1 MKKIVFILFSI
12 LLLQNLLVADI
23 AFPKLT
29 GRVVDNAGILTSN
42 QKKTLTNILNAQEK
56 ETSNQIVILTLKSLD
71 GNEIEDYGYQI
82 GRYWKIGQ
90 KDKDNGVLL
99 IVSMKEKKIRIEVG
113 YGLEGSLTDARSHEI
128 IEYKIKPYFK
138 KGDYYKGILEGTN
151 AIISSIKGEYKQEE
165 HTSTSSGNVFPL
177 FILYFMIIFIAPFI
191 ASFFGK
197 MKLKKTSRVFQSM
210 IFGGFAGLFMTIG
223 TGSFIISLI
232 AFIFFTL
239 TIFRANSKIVNSTSN
254 SSRSSRY
261 NSIGYG
267 TGFGTGFGGGF
278 SSGSSSFGGSF
289 GGGGGSFGGGGA
301 SGGW

>member
-1 MKKIVFILFSI
+1 MKRIVFILFNI
-12 LLLQNLLVADI
+12 LLLQNLFAADI
-23 AFPKLT
+23 TFPKLT

-42 QKKTLTNILNAQEK
+42 QKETLTNILNTQEK

-138 KGDYYKGILEGTN
+138 KDDYYKGILEGTN
-151 AIISSIKGEYKQEE
+151 AIISSIKGEYKQET
-165 HTSTSSGNVFPL
+165 HTSSSGNIFPL
-177 FILYFMIIFIAPFI
+177 FILYFMIIFLAPFI
-191 ASFFGK
+191 GTIFAK
-197 MKLKKTSRVFQSM
+197 MNLKKTSRVFQSM
-210 IFGGFAGLFMTIG
+210 TFGGFAGLFITIG

-239 TIFRANSKIVNSTSN
+239 TIFRVNSKIVNSTSN
-254 SSRSSRY
+254 SNHSSRY
-261 NSIGYG
+261 DNSI
-267 TGFGTGFGGGF
+267 GFGTGFGGGF

>member
-1 MKKIVFILFSI
+1 MKKIVFLLFSI
-12 LLLQNLLVADI
+12 LLLQNLLLADI
-23 AFPKLT
+23 TFPKLT

-42 QKKTLTNILNAQEK
+42 QKETLTNILNAQEK
-56 ETSNQIVILTLKSLD
+56 ETSNQIIILTLKSLD
-71 GNEIEDYGYQI
+71 GNEIADYGYQI

-90 KDKDNGVLL
+90 KEKDNGILL
-99 IVSMKEKKIRIEVG
+99 IVSMEEKKIRIEVG
-113 YGLEGSLTDARSHEI
+113 YGLEGSLTDARSHKI

-151 AIISSIKGEYKQEE
+151 AIISSIKGEYKQET
-165 HTSTSSGNVFPL
+165 HTNNSGNIFPL
-177 FILYFMIIFIAPFI
+177 FLLYFLIIFIAPFI
-191 ASFFGK
+191 GAIFAK
-197 MKLKKTSRVFQSM
+197 MKLKKTSRVFKAM
-210 IFGGFAGLFMTIG
+210 TFGGFGGLFMTIA

-239 TIFRANSKIVNSTSN
+239 TIFRVNSKIGNSTNNSN
-254 SSRSSRY
+254 RSSRY
-261 NSIGYG
+261 NSIGY
-267 TGFGTGFGGGF
+267 GTGFGGGF

>member
-1 MKKIVFILFSI
+1 MKKIVFLLFSI
-12 LLLQNLLVADI
+12 LLLQNLLIADI
-23 AFPKLT
+23 TFPKLT

-42 QKKTLTNILNAQEK
+42 QKETLTNILNAQEK
-56 ETSNQIVILTLKSLD
+56 ETSNQIVVLTLKSLN
-71 GNEIEDYGYQI
+71 GNEIADYGYQI

-90 KDKDNGVLL
+90 KNKDNGVLL
-99 IVSMKEKKIRIEVG
+99 IVSMEEKKIRIEVG

-151 AIISSIKGEYKQEE
+151 AIISSIKGEYKQEN
-165 HTSTSSGNVFPL
+165 HSSNSANGNIFPL
-177 FILYFMIIFIAPFI
+177 FILYFLIIFISPFI
-191 ASFFGK
+191 GSIFGK
-197 MKLKKTSRVFQSM
+197 MKLKTTSKVFQSM
-210 IFGGFAGLFMTIG
+210 TFGGFAGLFMTIG

-239 TIFRANSKIVNSTSN
+239 TIFRANSKIANSTKN
-254 SSRSSRY
+254 TNHSSRY
-261 NSIGYG
+261 NGVI
-267 TGFGTGFGGGF
+267 FGSGFGGGF